1 MTFLKLK
8 SFNTLNAFLHGKIGN
23 CFSNTAI
30 EIKVSITIDWHSP
43 STLTKPKNFTTI
55 DIFKIRILKFDQNK
69 FSQLFHIV
77 IVYI

>member
-1 MTFLKLK
+1 MHFYMARLATV
-8 SFNTLNAFLHGKIGN
+8 SQ
-23 CFSNTAI
+23 NTAI